1 MAKNL
6 VSKVGNVLSTTWRWC
21 ISAPA
26 WKIWSMLKCLCCEA
40 GSCFTVTL
48 TCEFASAVWSA
59 PHWCVWILKMMEAF
73 FFFKHNVQKVAC
85 VPKVTMSS
93 LHPLLFNTRPD
104 VWGFICFKL
113 LYVCFY
119 SVLMWIS
126 SAALESSHHRVELKQ
141 PRAMWLCELFLLS
154 LWILHSP
161 EWP

>member
-1 MAKNL
+1 MYWAQHGDDAYRRPPGKYEACWSVYVVKL
-6 VSKVGNVLSTTWRWC
+6 EAVLLWHWHASLHLLCGVLLTGVFKFWRW
-21 ISAPA
+21 
-26 WKIWSMLKCLCCEA
+26 WK
-40 GSCFTVTL
+40 
-48 TCEFASAVWSA
+48 
-59 PHWCVWILKMMEAF
+59 HF